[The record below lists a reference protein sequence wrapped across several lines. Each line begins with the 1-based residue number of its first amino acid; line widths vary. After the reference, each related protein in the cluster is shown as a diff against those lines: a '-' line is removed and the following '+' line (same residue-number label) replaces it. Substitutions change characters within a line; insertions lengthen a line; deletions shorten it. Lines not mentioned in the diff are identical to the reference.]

1 MECEQFP
8 ILVVRV
14 PGLSDTVPRA
24 PYTGTVTSEST
35 APGLT
40 RRILAF
46 AGLPFLSLVTP
57 FLFLPILARVAG
69 AEAWLAIAVG
79 QSVGAFLAL
88 IVALG
93 YNTVGPTMV
102 ALVPPEERPALLRRS
117 VLARALLFVP
127 CAAIAVAISI
137 VIAPEGYRADAGTMS
152 LAMTLTGL
160 SSAWYMIGLGR
171 AGLIVVYEILPRI
184 IATIA
189 AAAALLLWGQVIWY
203 PLLLVAAALVSVV
216 WYVLRT
222 VGMDTLLQKR
232 PGEIRAVMAF
242 NRSAMATELVAG
254 AYNSLAVTFVSL
266 TTTTAQAASYVS
278 GDKLYRIGQY
288 STSAL
293 GNALQGWVVE
303 DNRTQFAAR
312 ARRAI
317 LLHAALGAVGFASF
331 ALLGPWLSGLLF
343 GTAVA
348 IDEGT
353 ALGLGA
359 ATFGIAIGTALG
371 RVILIGLGA
380 RREFLTCVII
390 GASIGVP
397 AILLLSANFG
407 AAGGAWG
414 LALGE
419 LASVTTQLIFVVR
432 RWNSPRGAAPA
443 R

>member
-1 MECEQFP
+1 MN
-8 ILVVRV
+8 
-14 PGLSDTVPRA
+14 A
-24 PYTGTVTSEST
+24 EST

-46 AGLPFLSLVTP
+46 AGLPFLSLITP

-102 ALVPPEERPALLRRS
+102 ALVSSDERPALLRRS
-117 VLARALLFVP
+117 VLARVLLFVP
-127 CAAIAVAISI
+127 CAVVAVTISI
-137 VIAPEGYRADAGTMS
+137 AIAPEGHRIEAGTMS

-171 AGLIVVYEILPRI
+171 AGLIVIYEILPRI
-184 IATIA
+184 LATII

-203 PLLLVAAALVSVV
+203 PSLLVAAAVISVI
-216 WYVLRT
+216 WYLLRT
-222 VGMDTLLQKR
+222 VGMSALVEKR
-232 PGEIRAVMAF
+232 PGEIRDVMAF

-266 TTTTAQAASYVS
+266 TASTAQAANYVS

-303 DNRTQFAAR
+303 DDRTQFAQR
-312 ARRAI
+312 ARRTL
-317 LLHAALGAVGFASF
+317 LLHAALGTVGFASF
-331 ALLGPWLSGLLF
+331 AVLGPWLSGLLF
-343 GTAVA
+343 GNAVA
-348 IDEGT
+348 IDEAT
-353 ALGLGA
+353 ALGLGV

-397 AILLLSANFG
+397 AILILAANFG

-414 LALGE
+414 LAIGE
-419 LASVTTQLIFVVR
+419 LASVTSQLTFVVR
-432 RWNSPRGAAPA
+432 RWNTPRGAAPA
-443 R
+443 H

>member
-1 MECEQFP
+1 M
-8 ILVVRV
+8 
-14 PGLSDTVPRA
+14 PRP

-35 APGLT
+35 ATGLA

-88 IVALG
+88 VVALG

-102 ALVPPEERPALLRRS
+102 ALVAAEERPALLRRS

-127 CAAIAVAISI
+127 CAVLAVAISL
-137 VIAPEGYRADAGTMS
+137 VIAPEGHRIEAGTMS

-171 AGLIVVYEILPRI
+171 AGLIVLYEIFPRI
-184 IATIA
+184 LATAI
-189 AAAALLLWGQVIWY
+189 AAAALLVWGQVIWY
-203 PLLLVAAALVSVV
+203 PLLLVAAAVVSVV
-216 WYVLRT
+216 WYLLST
-222 VGMDTLLQKR
+222 VGMSALLEKR
-232 PGEIRAVMAF
+232 PGEIREVMAF
-242 NRSAMATELVAG
+242 NRSAMATELVGG
-254 AYNSLAVTFVSL
+254 AYNSLAVTFVSV
-266 TTTTAQAASYVS
+266 TASTAQAASYVS

-303 DNRTQFAAR
+303 DDRAHFAER
-312 ARRAI
+312 ARRT
-317 LLHAALGAVGFASF
+317 LVLHASLGVVGFASF
-331 ALLGPWLSGLLF
+331 AFLGPWLSGILF
-343 GTAVA
+343 GDSVA

-353 ALGLGA
+353 ALALGV
-359 ATFGIAIGTALG
+359 ATFGIAVGTALG

-397 AILLLSANFG
+397 AILILAANFG

-414 LALGE
+414 LAIGE
-419 LASVTTQLIFVVR
+419 LASVTSQLVFVIR